1 MPKLSSPQTRYY
13 YENREEILKKLKAK
27 RDAKR
32 AALTE
37 EKKEI
42 AVESTTEN
50 VEQKIIKNKC

>member
-13 YENREEILKKLKAK
+13 YENREGILKKLKAK
-27 RDAKR
+27 RDAKK

-42 AVESTTEN
+42 AVESTMEN
-50 VEQKIIKNKC
+50 VEQKII